1 MMQDPSTAARSEA
14 KLEHM
19 LKVGQEK
26 LKQGAAGAMEEAMA
40 AMTDPQVMAEMAQM
54 MKDPKFQER
63 LAAMTKDPSFKNY
76 VAAVSRLRSNY
87 RTRIQWKFQSNNAF
101 AQMEEMMQDPEKKR
115 KMEKVSAEFRKQ
127 L

>member
-1 MMQDPSTAARSEA
+1 VTLLVEVILLKARISHWLYVVAKMMQDPSTAARSEA

-76 VAAVSRLRSNY
+76 VAAVS
-87 RTRIQWKFQSNNAF
+87 
-101 AQMEEMMQDPEKKR
+101 
-115 KMEKVSAEFRKQ
+115 
-127 L
+127 